1 MAHLHHS
8 LFSLT
13 RPEFISFF
21 PSVIIKFGNPAQES
35 NILKDSGIGSGS
47 GSGSGGG
54 GGGGGSGGSGSG
66 SSRISSL
73 YEKKQRQDKTVL
85 ACAAG
90 ETKL

>member
-54 GGGGGSGGSGSG
+54 GGGGSGGSGSG